1 MNPQIKL
8 ANCCN
13 PIPGDKIIGYVSKGN
28 GIVVHRVDCINVGNL
43 GNERMIDL
51 EWATNIARKYPSI
64 IKITANQ
71 TNSIISDIIN
81 VVNSYNIGIAQ
92 ISAINNP
99 NLETVVKLKILVNN
113 KLQLD
118 NLLVN
123 LAKINNVHG
132 IERE

>member
-1 MNPQIKL
+1 M
-8 ANCCN
+8 
-13 PIPGDKIIGYVSKGN
+13 
-28 GIVVHRVDCINVGNL
+28 
-43 GNERMIDL
+43 
-51 EWATNIARKYPSI
+51 
-64 IKITANQ
+64 
-71 TNSIISDIIN
+71 
-81 VVNSYNIGIAQ
+81 
-92 ISAINNP
+92 NNP

>member
-1 MNPQIKL
+1 ML
-8 ANCCN
+8 
-13 PIPGDKIIGYVSKGN
+13 
-28 GIVVHRVDCINVGNL
+28 
-43 GNERMIDL
+43 IDL
-51 EWATNIARKYPSI
+51 EWATNIVRKYPSI

-92 ISAINNP
+92 ISAVNNT
-99 NLETVVKLKILVNN
+99 NLETVVKLKILVSN